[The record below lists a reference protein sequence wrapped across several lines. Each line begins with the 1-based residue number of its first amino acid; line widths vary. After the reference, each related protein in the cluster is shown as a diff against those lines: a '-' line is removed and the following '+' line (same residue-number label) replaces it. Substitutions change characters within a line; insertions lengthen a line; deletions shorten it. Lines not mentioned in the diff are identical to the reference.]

1 MPSSAVERDLD
12 RLHIRFLEAVHRLHD
27 TGQISQ
33 EQLDRLV
40 ELMERIDEYGL
51 DEFMQA
57 WREATA

>member
-40 ELMERIDEYGL
+40 ELMARIDEYGL

>member
-1 MPSSAVERDLD
+1 MPNSAIERHLD
-12 RLHIRFLEAVHRLHD
+12 RVHIRFLEAVHRLHD

-33 EQLDRLV
+33 EQLDRLA
-40 ELMERIDEYGL
+40 ELMARIDEHGL